1 MEVLAEE
8 GVPMKVVVVGGRG
21 LIAREVWSL
30 LSQDP
35 RFDLH
40 VAGRQR
46 PSGLPSSVR
55 FTPID
60 LVQDASRLDGVF
72 DGAAIIVNASS
83 FVGDDP
89 ATQQAVNSGGVR
101 TIVAAA
107 ERSGS
112 APLVQISTAGVYG
125 TTREQGGTEGA
136 YEVSPE
142 SPLSQSRADGDA
154 IASAYGASILRPL
167 FVTGAGDRHFLLPLL
182 QAHLA
187 LGAWVEGGAARV
199 SVVHASF
206 VAEVVKFAID
216 RHAAGDSVHLVH
228 VVTPTTVTIRE
239 LLEPVLECAGRS
251 LGESISLDEA
261 IGRAAPMGIPARKIA
276 QFASD
281 FFLSSRVLPA
291 SLSGAA
297 APPLSA
303 SDIGWCF
310 SQLAAGAGPQTSPI
324 RE

>member
-1 MEVLAEE
+1 
-8 GVPMKVVVVGGRG
+8 MKVVLVGGRG

-46 PSGLPSSVR
+46 PSGLPASIS
-55 FTPID
+55 FTPVD
-60 LVQDASRLDGVF
+60 LAYDESRLDGVL
-72 DGAAIIVNASS
+72 DGAAVIVNASS

-89 ATQQAVNSGGVR
+89 ATQQMVNSGGVR
-101 TIVAAA
+101 TIIAAA

-125 TTREQGGTEGA
+125 TIREQGGTEGA
-136 YEVSPE
+136 YEVCPE

-187 LGAWVEGGAARV
+187 LGAWVEGGCARV

-206 VAEVVKFAID
+206 VAEVVKFTID
-216 RHAAGDSVHLVH
+216 RLAVGDLVRLAH
-228 VVTPTTVTIRE
+228 VVTPAPVTIRE
-239 LLEPVLECAGRS
+239 LLEPIVESSGRS
-251 LGESISLDEA
+251 IGESITLDEA
-261 IGRAAPMGIPARKIA
+261 IGRASPMGIPARKIA
-276 QFASD
+276 QFAAD
-281 FFLSSRVLPA
+281 YFLSSRVLPV
-291 SLSGAA
+291 SLTDAA
-297 APPLSA
+297 APPLA
-303 SDIGWCF
+303 GPDISWYL
-310 SQLAAGAGPQTSPI
+310 SQLAAA
-324 RE
+324 

>member
-1 MEVLAEE
+1 
-8 GVPMKVVVVGGRG
+8 MKVVLVGGRG
-21 LIAREVWSL
+21 LIARAAWSL
-30 LSQDP
+30 LSEDP
-35 RFDLH
+35 RFELH

-46 PSGLPSSVR
+46 PHGLPASIT
-55 FTPID
+55 FTPVD
-60 LVQDASRLDGVF
+60 LVQDASKLIGVLE
-72 DGAAIIVNASS
+72 GAAIIVNASS

-89 ATQQAVNSGGVR
+89 ATQQAVNSDGVR

-112 APLVQISTAGVYG
+112 PPLVQISTAGVYG
-125 TTREQGGTEGA
+125 TIHEQGGTEGA
-136 YEVSPE
+136 YDVSPE

-182 QAHLA
+182 RAHLA

-206 VAEVVKFAID
+206 VAEVVKFTID
-216 RHAAGDSVHLVH
+216 RFAVGDSVHLAH
-228 VVTPTTVTIRE
+228 VVTPATVTIRE
-239 LLEPVLECAGRS
+239 LLEPVLEWAGRS
-251 LGESISLDEA
+251 LRESISLDEA
-261 IGRAAPMGIPARKIA
+261 IGRAAPMGIPARKIS
-276 QFASD
+276 QFATDYS
-281 FFLSSRVLPA
+281 LSSRVLPT

-297 APPLSA
+297 APPLA
-303 SDIGWCF
+303 VSDIGWYF
-310 SQLAAGAGPQTSPI
+310 SQLAAAERSQTSSV